1 MKLKKIAAFLLALV
15 LAVTC
20 IPAASAAKAEK
31 NVVIVIGGFTSS
43 SLYLNYGTEEEEQVW
58 SIGLDDVGG
67 QIKDDIGNFLLTL
80 MAVFIGKPEIF
91 GKTLGQGTQ
100 VILEKMRCNPD
111 GTSVYPLEHYPND
124 PAISSYKYL
133 MEELEGEGV
142 VETHLCDAISPAVGD
157 ENIFIFHNDFRMS
170 ASITAKELRKYV
182 LDVLEYTGVDKVDI
196 FGLSHG
202 GQILGTYLNMY
213 CNDTRVDNA
222 VMSVP
227 ALGGTYLGAQLLNGN
242 MDIAVYELLQFLE
255 TAVSPDTGIARFLL
269 TGALASFASGL
280 GNGFSEGVRDLI
292 VNWGC
297 VWDFVPAEI
306 YDETKTQYL
315 DSKKNAGLI
324 ALSDYYHYDIIPNFN
339 KRFTACQKTGT
350 SVSITC
356 NTGTRIALGERVNSD
371 IIIHTNSVS
380 GAYCAPFGERF
391 ALDYTPKNTTCAN
404 PKHNHISPSGEIDA
418 SCAYLP
424 ENTWFIEDQYHG
436 MYAFEEYTMS
446 LIQTLLL
453 TDDIKNVHSDPAY
466 PQFEISQ
473 HEYLSVYAK
482 LDKSPS
488 GYATPEDSELIIRNL
503 SSYPMAINSVTGV
516 DFYDVDF
523 AAFKAG
529 IIRPGEQVSISV
541 KGELK
546 DGRNYAKLYVSYTLI
561 GSPTPVGIREFDF
574 TTFA

>member
-1 MKLKKIAAFLLALV
+1 MKLKKFAALLLALI

-20 IPAASAAKAEK
+20 MPAASAAKAEK

-43 SLYLNYGTEEEEQVW
+43 SLYLNYGTEQEEQVW

-67 QIKDDIGNFLLTL
+67 QVKDDIANFLMTL
-80 MAVFIGKPEIF
+80 MGVFIGKPEIF

-133 MEELEGEGV
+133 MEELDGEGV
-142 VETHLCDAISPAVGD
+142 VETHLCEAITPVVGA
-157 ENIFIFHNDFRMS
+157 ENIFIFHNDFRLS
-170 ASITAKELRKYV
+170 ASTTAKELREYV
-182 LDVLEYTGVDKVDI
+182 LDVLEYTGVSEVDI

-255 TAVSPDTGIARFLL
+255 TAVSPGTGIARFLL

-280 GNGFSEGVRDLI
+280 GNGFAEGVRDLI

-297 VWDFVPAEI
+297 VWDFIPAEI
-306 YDETKTQYL
+306 YDKTKEQYL
-315 DSKKNAGLI
+315 DPTENAGLI
-324 ALSDYYHYDIIPNFN
+324 EMTDYYHYDILPNFN
-339 KRFTACQKTGT
+339 KRFTACQNNGT

-356 NTGTRIALGERVNSD
+356 STGTRIALGEKVNSD

-380 GAYCAPFGERF
+380 GANCAPLGEKF
-391 ALDYTPKNTTCAN
+391 AIDYTPKGTTCSD

-424 ENTWFIEDQYHG
+424 ENTWFIDGQYHG

-446 LIQTLLL
+446 LIQKLLL
-453 TDDIKNVHSDPAY
+453 TDEIKDVHSDPAY
-466 PQFEISQ
+466 PQFEVSQ

-488 GYATPEDSELIIRNL
+488 GYAAPEDSELVIRNL
-503 SSYPMAINSVTGV
+503 SSYPMVINSVTGI

-529 IIRPGEQVSISV
+529 IIRPGEQVSIPV
-541 KGELK
+541 EGELK
-546 DGRNYAKLYVSYTLI
+546 SGKNYAKLYVSYTLI
-561 GSPTPVGIREFDF
+561 GSPTPVGIRTFDF